1 MTATNSTTALAHPN
15 IALIKYWGKSN
26 SDLNLPSTPVS
37 YTHLTLRQSHSRLV
51 KGVSF
56 KRNIALSSLK
66 ALTWAKEKVPYG
78 LRTLLGILLMIGG
91 VLGFLPIL
99 GFWMFPLGMAF
110 IALDLPF
117 TQKRIDHFIV
127 QLQTIVKET
136 EEF

>member
-1 MTATNSTTALAHPN
+1 MKMAVIGSLRLIQTFKT
-15 IALIKYWGKSN
+15 ALIKGEYFR
-26 SDLNLPSTPVS
+26 
-37 YTHLTLRQSHSRLV
+37 HLTLRQSHSLLV
-51 KGVSF
+51 KGVSL
-56 KRNIALSSLK
+56 KRNIALSSLN

-78 LRTLLGILLMIGG
+78 LRTLLGVLLMIGG

-117 TQKRIDHFIV
+117 TQNRIDHFIV
-127 QLQTIVKET
+127 KLQTIVKET